1 MDADGGGGGHGGT
14 RAILALSEGFGIDL
28 AMGRAANVLPEYVDG
43 ATMKFAA
50 IHKDGHWTLVALDGK
65 DDDEATKVGSE
76 SDVLDFIEE
85 RVNSSLVELA
95 TRTDDDTA
103 STVDDTKVCEG
114 HCPHDIGVGINTDS
128 GSSTAPPSP
137 SSSRGDVKPDPI
149 PQPSGPTSSR
159 TSWASHPWEDDEHWD
174 DYHNYLDHNS
184 FFIEEEGEEVCL
196 FPSVWREWTRGPEE
210 VCLFPSVWS
219 EWSRTRSRQHGKVRG
234 SRGRRTTTRKNKK
247 RRVPRRR
254 RDRRR
259 RAALRRKRLAR
270 RARVGG
276 SRRRPRT
283 CFLRGGANPEQDE
296 EVTGEGTEQE
306 TGQRPEATRAPAS
319 PASPPTGKAQPGVV
333 FVIFS

>member
-1 MDADGGGGGHGGT
+1 MWRT
-14 RAILALSEGFGIDL
+14 LWFAL
-28 AMGRAANVLPEYVDG
+28 
-43 ATMKFAA
+43 
-50 IHKDGHWTLVALDGK
+50 
-65 DDDEATKVGSE
+65 
-76 SDVLDFIEE
+76 
-85 RVNSSLVELA
+85 LVEKLFGQDNAEILKCCKILISPPLFIFSRAFCLA
-95 TRTDDDTA
+95 
-103 STVDDTKVCEG
+103 K
-114 HCPHDIGVGINTDS
+114 PHDIGVGIDTGSD
-128 GSSTAPPSP
+128 SSTAPPSP

-159 TSWASHPWEDDEHWD
+159 TSWASHPWDDDEYWD
-174 DYHNYLDHNS
+174 DYQNYLNHDSFFIEEDS

-234 SRGRRTTTRKNKK
+234 SRGRRTTTKKNKK

-296 EVTGEGTEQE
+296 QVCFSCVQ
-306 TGQRPEATRAPAS
+306 PVNN
-319 PASPPTGKAQPGVV
+319 KACSGLDK
-333 FVIFS
+333 IT